1 MDRFNL
7 TKYLKENI
15 LTTYKDNWKLDD
27 KSNTN
32 TMDDSYF
39 RTYDMPPV
47 SALSEADPD
56 WDQVDYD
63 KDSELVKGEFWQ
75 MGGARIYD
83 AICKLLDSD
92 FSEEELRIKLNDYI
106 GMSKER
112 HHQ

>member
-1 MDRFNL
+1 MTNFNL

-15 LTTYKDNWKLDD
+15 LTTYQDNWKYDD
-27 KSNTN
+27 KSDTN

-83 AICKLLDSD
+83 AICKLMDSG
-92 FSEEELRIKLNDYI
+92 FPEAEVKSRLEDYI

-112 HHQ
+112 HHK